1 MDSPKSD
8 SNGRD
13 GRCPSDFLG
22 LGIQQEHRSL
32 GSVCHRVRFLWIRVW
47 RSVSRLTQQ
56 RLTGFL
62 HSFPSLWPRMIT
74 VIAKDDIS
82 SPPTIISLLLF
93 IMGVGNVIS
102 GPIADAL
109 LATKGFKHAS
119 FAYGIDSY
127 VSNPNSQQAFA
138 ATPAKNM
145 SLQIG
150 TTTALDRMCL
160 LPR

>member
-1 MDSPKSD
+1 
-8 SNGRD
+8 
-13 GRCPSDFLG
+13 
-22 LGIQQEHRSL
+22 
-32 GSVCHRVRFLWIRVW
+32 
-47 RSVSRLTQQ
+47 
-56 RLTGFL
+56 
-62 HSFPSLWPRMIT
+62 MIT

-127 VSNPNSQQAFA
+127 VRIPNNRCRLLLFQLSQCHCIQGPLLLWISGVFCLG
-138 ATPAKNM
+138 
-145 SLQIG
+145 SLAGAIYIDKVG
-150 TTTALDRMCL
+150 DAYTGRASHAH
-160 LPR
+160 